1 MTDLTS
7 GRATSVPQTAPVVD
21 REASD
26 TPGRTTP
33 DQAGPGTSPSTVAG
47 AGEPGTGAAGTGSQ
61 GTEGAGAGGT
71 ATGDAGTGG
80 AAPGEPVSVE
90 PPPVTSEP
98 EGLGLTPAGHQVRD
112 ADSNPGPSQPE
123 GRNALEQAD
132 SDEIARSPGDP
143 DPSTGVTEP
152 GPDFRTALVIG
163 VTMDLP
169 NQYPTVMLRETES
182 PRRQLSFS
190 LALQDGVVLSH
201 VIRRIPTPRPLTHE
215 LLSEV
220 LSGFEIDVVAVRLVG
235 RRGAVYFAE
244 LDLRGRNGRSV
255 HSCRP
260 SDGLAVALMQAVPV
274 PILID
279 ARLFDESGDVDP
291 GSRTASH

>member
-7 GRATSVPQTAPVVD
+7 GRPKSVPQTAPVVD
-21 REASD
+21 GEASD
-26 TPGRTTP
+26 ASGRTTP

-47 AGEPGTGAAGTGSQ
+47 AGDPGTGEAGTGSK
-61 GTEGAGAGGT
+61 GTE
-71 ATGDAGTGG
+71 DAGTGG
-80 AAPGEPVSVE
+80 AATGDPASVE
-90 PPPVTSEP
+90 PPLVTSEP
-98 EGLGLTPAGHQVRD
+98 GGLEPTPAGHLVRD
-112 ADSNPGPSQPE
+112 ADSNPGQSESP
-123 GRNALEQAD
+123 GRNGLEQAPSA
-132 SDEIARSPGDP
+132 SDEIARSQGNP
-143 DPSTGVTEP
+143 DRSTGVTGP
-152 GPDFRTALVIG
+152 APDFRTALVIG

-182 PRRQLSFS
+182 PRRQLAFS
-190 LALQDGVVLSH
+190 LALQDGVALSH

-291 GSRTASH
+291 GSRTPSD